1 MSITVELFGI
11 ARQCAGLARTEAE
24 GARLDEVLADLARR
38 FPRLAQ
44 ACFADGGLR
53 HGYMANLNGARFVT
67 DPATAI
73 EPGDALLI
81 LSTDA
86 GG

>member
-11 ARQCAGLARTEAE
+11 ARQCAGVARTEAE

-44 ACFADGGLR
+44 ECFAAGMMR
-53 HGYMANLNGARFVT
+53 HGYIANLNGQRFVT
-67 DPATAI
+67 DPSTLI